1 MEQKKESERLFVT
14 IDETGKVVESS
25 YLPMVDSRIEPVPTP
40 LLPASTTK
48 NASFKINAEGVIFD
62 ASPQNLNGHKVVFHD
77 KSDSALGRTDAV
89 IPKRVWVPDGR
100 GDWICV

>member
-48 NASFKINAEGVIFD
+48 SASFNISAEGIIVD
-62 ASPQNLNGHKVVFHD
+62 ASPQNLNGHKVVFHE
-77 KSDSALGRTDAV
+77 KSDLALGRTDAV
-89 IPKRVWVPDGR
+89 TPKRVWVPDGR